1 MKRIIITVL
10 LVSAGLGSFAQRQ
23 YVPPTYSSN
32 ERSNGSTELSDNR
45 LFIGGSIALGL
56 SNLTFNLGATPEIGY
71 SFNQWLDAGVAL
83 NLNYQSIRADPSFV
97 YNDDTRQRSFNYGG
111 GPFVRVFPLRQF
123 FLQAQLE
130 HNWIDYNF
138 LAYNNNGA
146 PPIASSLSTQSNSFL
161 AGIGFTQRVVGQAS
175 FYTVILVDLM
185 NDPNSP
191 YRDYN
196 GNPLPII
203 RAGFTFYLHAKK
215 K

>member
-138 LAYNNNGA
+138 LNYNFT
-146 PPIASSLSTQSNSFL
+146 PPVASSLSTQSNSFL

>member
-83 NLNYQSIRADPSFV
+83 NHGEV
-97 YNDDTRQRSFNYGG
+97 
-111 GPFVRVFPLRQF
+111 
-123 FLQAQLE
+123 
-130 HNWIDYNF
+130 
-138 LAYNNNGA
+138 
-146 PPIASSLSTQSNSFL
+146 
-161 AGIGFTQRVVGQAS
+161 
-175 FYTVILVDLM
+175 
-185 NDPNSP
+185 
-191 YRDYN
+191 
-196 GNPLPII
+196 
-203 RAGFTFYLHAKK
+203 
-215 K
+215 